1 MLRGALRPFPACSK
15 QSRCIAGHPGNH
27 RTIFWPVSLSCCHD
41 YFLLQE
47 SKIDLTV
54 NLPFAAPAACSAVW
68 MSLFACELVKLYRS
82 LISDQLRL
90 TCAAGPASK
99 RTRCSSRLTV
109 EASTEQK
116 SAAHKAPLQ
125 YLREAAKV
133 GKASSAL
140 VVHTNT
146 TGGTSSDAPQVDVDL
161 SDGTEKC
168 CILQTASEAAAA
180 IANFFS

>member
-1 MLRGALRPFPACSK
+1 M
-15 QSRCIAGHPGNH
+15 
-27 RTIFWPVSLSCCHD
+27 RTGDAVS
-41 YFLLQE
+41 
-47 SKIDLTV
+47 DLT
-54 NLPFAAPAACSAVW
+54 
-68 MSLFACELVKLYRS
+68 
-82 LISDQLRL
+82 SDQLRL
-90 TCAAGPASK
+90 TYAAGPALK

-146 TGGTSSDAPQVDVDL
+146 TGGTSSDAP
-161 SDGTEKC
+161 
-168 CILQTASEAAAA
+168 
-180 IANFFS
+180 